1 VRRRW
6 KILGAIIVVIV
17 AVLAANTIVT
27 SNETKAA
34 KADRG
39 GRIIA
44 LPGGDLQVR
53 EDGRAGAPPVVLIH
67 GWTASIHWFDR
78 LTPLLADRYR
88 VVRVDLL
95 GHGGSE
101 KPGDGYSMSQQA
113 DRVAGALVRVGVRR
127 ALVAGHSTGGEVAIA
142 LAARHPELTRAL
154 DVIDS
159 EPDEKFVDPD
169 LPTRLSLKP
178 VLGPA
183 MMRLASDGTIR
194 DGLGQA
200 FEKGYHVP
208 DAFVQDFN
216 KVTYTAY
223 KKTYDESAGYVSD
236 GHFKNDLRSVRVP
249 RLVIFGRDDRLV
261 SPPLE
266 AADLYRRE
274 FGVRVAIVPGAGHSP
289 MVEQPQATARL
300 LLGLDRQARGG

>member
-1 VRRRW
+1 M
-6 KILGAIIVVIV
+6 AAIVVLL
-17 AVLAANTIVT
+17 AVNTIVT
-27 SNETKAA
+27 NNETEPA
-34 KADRG
+34 KADG
-39 GRIIA
+39 GRIVD

-67 GWTASIHWFDR
+67 GWTASSHWFDR
-78 LTPLLADRYR
+78 LTPLLAGRYR
-88 VVRVDLL
+88 VIRVDLL

-101 KPGDGYSMSQQA
+101 KPKNGYSMTQQA
-113 DRVAGALVRVGVRR
+113 DRVADALVRVGVRR

-154 DVIDS
+154 AVIDS

-169 LPTRLSLKP
+169 LLARLSLKP
-178 VLGPA
+178 VIGQA
-183 MMRLASDGTIR
+183 MLRLATDSTIR

-208 DAFVQDFN
+208 DVFVNDFN
-216 KVTYTAY
+216 EVTYTAY
-223 KKTYDESAGYVSD
+223 KKTYDESGDYVSE
-236 GHFKNDLRSVRVP
+236 GHLESDLRSVRVP
-249 RLVIFGRDDRLV
+249 RLIIFGKDDRLV

-274 FGVRVAIVPGAGHSP
+274 FGVRVEIVPGAGHSP
-289 MVEQPQATARL
+289 MVEQPQSTARL
-300 LLGLDRQARGG
+300 LLGLDPQRGGR